1 MARPPRDHPVETPV
15 PPAWQAESIRL
26 AVNLKRGRVRKGGAF
41 RPSDVRRLLIAQGFK
56 CAITGRP
63 FDLEGGRRAPWRASL
78 DRIDNA
84 KPYQRGNVRL
94 VATVV
99 NMAMGSWGEG
109 TLRELAALLT
119 PEYRPEAESRTFV
132 DRLAKALK
140 ALPANGSRPTLPDE
154 RST

>member
-1 MARPPRDHPVETPV
+1 MARPVETPV

-41 RPSDVRRLLIAQGFK
+41 RPSDVRRLLIAQDFK
-56 CAITGRP
+56 CAITGRR
-63 FDLEGGRRAPWRASL
+63 FDLEGPRQAPWRASL
-78 DRIDNA
+78 DRIDCA

-99 NMAMGSWGEG
+99 NAAMGAWGEG
-109 TLRELAALLT
+109 TLRELAALLA
-119 PEYRPEAESRTFV
+119 PGLRPEPASRTFV
-132 DRLAKALK
+132 DRLVKALK
-140 ALPANGSRPTLPDE
+140 ALPPNELRLPLPGE